1 MVKNTP
7 ITVYTAE
14 CIGNA
19 SNCLYPNEVK
29 ITDEFSAKL
38 AFAKDMVCARYKN
51 NYRNTV
57 YFEVANALP
66 GDCDNDHSDEPADWV
81 TPEDIAD
88 LFADVSY
95 VLHYSR
101 HHMKPKG
108 DKSARPRF
116 HIVFLIDPERDAD
129 RYTALKQRLLAAF
142 PFFDANAMD
151 AARFLFGTE
160 DPQVI
165 YHPVTITLNAF
176 LNDLEGEQAFAELRR
191 AIPEGSR
198 NSTMSRIGA
207 RIIKRYG
214 DTPEA
219 KELFLQAAEQCSPP
233 LEDRELESIWAG
245 KQRLYAK
252 ISKQPGYIPPDTYN
266 GLGPVVWDAPIPFDE
281 YDLPTFPVDALP
293 EVIRRYVL
301 AVAESTQTAVD
312 MAAVEA
318 LGVVSLCSQGKY
330 FIRGNADWA
339 EPLNTY
345 TVVILPPA
353 ERKSSVLSM
362 MIHPVEVYEK
372 MENERRSPEIV
383 KSQMELSKLE
393 KEKRSLVERAS
404 KGKATEE
411 DIKNK
416 AKEIAE
422 YEPVKPLRL
431 FVDDVTSEKLTSV
444 LAENNGCAAVVSAEG
459 GIFDIISGLYSR
471 NVNIDVFL
479 KGHSGDTIRVDR
491 IGRASES
498 IIHPA
503 LTMVLAVQPEV
514 LNGLMSN
521 NTFRG
526 RGLTARFLYSMPK
539 STVGSRSFSTEPI
552 PEGVRVRYQDLIE
565 AILSSDNEQQ
575 PISLDDGTGEV
586 LETLFNEVEGRLK
599 GDLAEIPDWAG
610 KFVGSV
616 LRISG
621 ILHVMKY
628 PKDSMFDPVDRE
640 TMENAVTIG
649 RYFLEHAK
657 AAYSLMG
664 ADAVNKN
671 ARYLLSAIKRERLT
685 EFSRRD
691 AMRLCRRFKTAE
703 GLQPVLDRLCE
714 YGYLAAKPLPPAHG
728 AGRKPS
734 EIYLTNPA
742 VLEDGTGEGRS

>member
-1 MVKNTP
+1 MTEIKP
-7 ITVYTAE
+7 IVVYTAD

-19 SNCLYPNEVK
+19 ANCQYPNEVK
-29 ITDEFSAKL
+29 ITDEVSAKQ
-38 AFAKDMVCARYKN
+38 AFSTDMVCARYKN
-51 NYRNTV
+51 NYRSTAN
-57 YFEVANALP
+57 FEVANALP
-66 GDCDNDHSDEPADWV
+66 GDCDNDHSEIAAEWI

-88 LFADVSY
+88 LFADVPY

-101 HHMKPKG
+101 HHMKSKG
-108 DKSARPRF
+108 EKSARPRF
-116 HIVFLIDPERDAD
+116 HVVFLIGPERDAE
-129 RYTALKQRLLAAF
+129 RYADLKQRLLAAF

-151 AARFLFGTE
+151 VARFLFGTE
-160 DPQVI
+160 DPLVI
-165 YHPVTITLNAF
+165 YHPGTTPLNEF
-176 LNDLEGEQAFAELRR
+176 LDDLENEQAFANMGH

-198 NSTMSRIGA
+198 NSTMSQIGA

-219 KELFLQAAEQCSPP
+219 KNLFLQAAEQCTPP
-233 LEDRELESIWAG
+233 LDEQELERIWAG

-252 ISKQPGYIPPDTYN
+252 MRKQPGYIPPDAYN
-266 GLGPVVWDAPIPFDE
+266 GIGSAVWETPLPFDE
-281 YDLPTFPVDALP
+281 YDLPAFPVDALP

-301 AVAESTQTAVD
+301 AVAESTQTPVD

-318 LGVVSLCSQGKY
+318 LGIVSLCCQGKY

-345 TVVILPPA
+345 MVVIMEPA

-362 MIHPVEVYEK
+362 MIRPVEEYEK
-372 MENERRSPEIV
+372 EENSRRNAEIV
-383 KSQMELSKLE
+383 ESRMIQDKLE

-411 DIKNK
+411 EVRAK
-416 AKEIAE
+416 ATEIAK

-444 LAENNGCAAVVSAEG
+444 LAENKGRAAVVSAEG

-526 RGLTARFLYSMPK
+526 RGLTARFLYAMPK
-539 STVGSRSFSTEPI
+539 STVGSRSFSTKPI
-552 PEGVRVRYQDLIE
+552 PEGVRARYQALIE
-565 AILSSDNEQQ
+565 TILSSDNEQE
-575 PISLDDGTGEV
+575 PISLDDGAREV
-586 LETLFNEVEGRLK
+586 LEDLFNEIEGRLK
-599 GDLAEIPDWAG
+599 GDLAEISDWAG
-610 KFVGSV
+610 KFVGAV

-628 PKDSMFDPVDRE
+628 PKDSMFDAVDRE
-640 TMENAVTIG
+640 TMEHAATIG
-649 RYFLEHAK
+649 RYFLAHAK

-664 ADAVNKN
+664 ADTVNKD
-671 ARYLLSAIKRERLT
+671 ARHLLSFIKRERLA

-691 AMRLCRRFKTAE
+691 AMRLCRSFKTADS
-703 GLQPVLDRLCE
+703 LQPVLNRLCE
-714 YGYLAAKPLPPAHG
+714 YGYIAVKPQEPASG
-728 AGRKPS
+728 IGRRPS
-734 EIYLTNPA
+734 EVYVTNPA
-742 VLEDGTGEGRS
+742 VLNT

>member
-1 MVKNTP
+1 MVENTP

-19 SNCLYPNEVK
+19 ANCLYPNEVK
-29 ITDEFSAKL
+29 ITDDFSAKL
-38 AFAKDMVCARYKN
+38 AFATDMVCARYKN
-51 NYRNTV
+51 NYRNTAN
-57 YFEVANALP
+57 FEVANALP
-66 GDCDNDHSDEPADWV
+66 GDCDNDHSEIAADWV

-88 LFADVSY
+88 LFANVPY

-108 DKSARPRF
+108 EKSARPRF
-116 HIVFLIDPERDAD
+116 HIVFLIDPEQDAD
-129 RYTALKQRLLAAF
+129 RYTALKQRLLEAF

-165 YHPVTITLNAF
+165 YHPGATPLNEF
-176 LNDLEGEQAFAELRR
+176 LDDLENEQAFANMGH

-207 RIIKRYG
+207 RIIKRHG
-214 DTPEA
+214 DTLKA
-219 KELFLQAAEQCSPP
+219 KELFLQAAEQCIPP
-233 LEDRELESIWAG
+233 LEGRELESIWAG

-252 ISKQPGYIPPDTYN
+252 ICKQPGYVPPDAYN
-266 GLGPVVWDAPIPFDE
+266 SAGPVVWDTPIPFDE

-301 AVAESTQTAVD
+301 AVAESTQTSVD

-345 TVVILPPA
+345 TVVILSPA

-362 MIHPVEVYEK
+362 MIRPVELFESA
-372 MENERRSPEIV
+372 ENTRRGPEIV
-383 KSQMELSKLE
+383 KSQMELSRLE

-411 DIKNK
+411 EVRAK
-416 AKEIAE
+416 AAE
-422 YEPVKPLRL
+422 NAKYEPIKPLRL

-444 LAENNGCAAVVSAEG
+444 LAENKGRAAVVSAEG

-503 LTMVLAVQPEV
+503 LSMVLAVQPEV

-539 STVGSRSFSTEPI
+539 STVGSRSFSTKPI
-552 PEGVRVRYQDLIE
+552 PEGVRARYQALIE
-565 AILSSDNEQQ
+565 TILSSDNEQE
-575 PISLDDGTGEV
+575 PISLDDGAREV
-586 LETLFNEVEGRLK
+586 LEDLFNEIEGRLK
-599 GDLAEIPDWAG
+599 GDLAEISDWAG
-610 KFVGSV
+610 KFVGAV

-628 PKDSMFDPVDRE
+628 PKDSMFDAVDRE
-640 TMENAVTIG
+640 TMEHAVIIG
-649 RYFLEHAK
+649 RYFLAHAK

-664 ADAVNKN
+664 ADTVNKD
-671 ARYLLSAIKRERLT
+671 AQHLLPFIKRKRLA

-691 AMRLCRRFKTAE
+691 AMRLCRSFKTADS
-703 GLQPVLDRLCE
+703 LQPVLNRLCE
-714 YGYLAAKPLPPAHG
+714 YGYIAVKPQELVSG
-728 AGRKPS
+728 IGRRPS
-734 EIYLTNPA
+734 EIYVTNPA
-742 VLEDGTGEGRS
+742 VLNT

>member
-1 MVKNTP
+1 MIETKP
-7 ITVYTAE
+7 IVVYTAD

-19 SNCLYPNEVK
+19 ANCRYPNEVK
-29 ITDEFSAKL
+29 ITDEVSAKQ
-38 AFAKDMVCARYKN
+38 AFSTDMVCARYKN
-51 NYRNTV
+51 NYRNTAN
-57 YFEVANALP
+57 FEVANALP
-66 GDCDNDHSDEPADWV
+66 GDCDNDHSEIAADWV

-88 LFADVSY
+88 LFADVPY

-101 HHMKPKG
+101 HHMKSKG
-108 DKSARPRF
+108 EKSARPRF
-116 HIVFLIDPERDAD
+116 HVVFLIGPERDAE
-129 RYTALKQRLLAAF
+129 RYADLKQRLLAAF

-160 DPQVI
+160 DPLVI
-165 YHPVTITLNAF
+165 YHPGTTPLNEF
-176 LNDLEGEQAFAELRR
+176 LDDLENEQAFANMGH

-207 RIIKRYG
+207 RIIKRHG
-214 DTPEA
+214 DTLKA
-219 KELFLQAAEQCSPP
+219 KELFLQAAEQCVPP
-233 LEDRELESIWAG
+233 LEDRELENIWAG
-245 KQRLYAK
+245 KQRLYIK
-252 ISKQPGYIPPDTYN
+252 MRKQPGYIPPDAYN
-266 GLGPVVWDAPIPFDE
+266 GTVSVVWETPLPFDE
-281 YDLPTFPVDALP
+281 YDLPVFPVDALP
-293 EVIRRYVL
+293 ETVRRHVL
-301 AVAESTQTAVD
+301 AVAESTQTSVD

-318 LGVVSLCSQGKY
+318 LGIVSLCCQGKY
-330 FIRGNADWA
+330 FIQGNADWA

-345 TVVILPPA
+345 MVVIMEPA

-362 MIHPVEVYEK
+362 MIRPVEEYEK
-372 MENERRSPEIV
+372 EENSRRNAGIIE
-383 KSQMELSKLE
+383 SQMVLSRLE

-411 DIKNK
+411 EVRAK
-416 AKEIAE
+416 ATEIAK
-422 YEPVKPLRL
+422 YEPIKPLRL

-444 LAENNGCAAVVSAEG
+444 LAENKGRAAVVSAEG

-526 RGLTARFLYSMPK
+526 RGLTARFLYAMPK
-539 STVGSRSFSTEPI
+539 STVGSRSFSTKPI
-552 PEGVRVRYQDLIE
+552 PEGVRARYQALIE
-565 AILSSDNEQQ
+565 TILSGDNEQE
-575 PISLDDGTGEV
+575 PISLDDGAREV
-586 LETLFNEVEGRLK
+586 LEDLFNEIEGRLK
-599 GDLAEIPDWAG
+599 GDLAEISDWAG
-610 KFVGSV
+610 KFVGAV

-628 PKDSMFDPVDRE
+628 PKDSMFDAVDRE
-640 TMENAVTIG
+640 TMEHAVIIG
-649 RYFLEHAK
+649 RYFLAHAK

-664 ADAVNKN
+664 ADTVNKD
-671 ARYLLSAIKRERLT
+671 AQHLLSFIKRERLA

-691 AMRLCRRFKTAE
+691 AMRLCRSFKTADS
-703 GLQPVLDRLCE
+703 LQPVLNRLCE
-714 YGYLAAKPLPPAHG
+714 YGYIAVKPQEPTSG
-728 AGRKPS
+728 IGRRPS
-734 EIYLTNPA
+734 EIYVTNPA
-742 VLEDGTGEGRS
+742 VLNT

>member
-1 MVKNTP
+1 MAENTP
-7 ITVYTAE
+7 ITVYTAD

-19 SNCLYPNEVK
+19 ANCLYPNEVK
-29 ITDEFSAKL
+29 ITDDFSAKL
-38 AFAKDMVCARYKN
+38 AFATDMVCARYKN
-51 NYRNTV
+51 NYRNTAN
-57 YFEVANALP
+57 FEVANALP
-66 GDCDNDHSDEPADWV
+66 GDCDNDHSEIAADWV

-88 LFADVSY
+88 LFADVPY

-108 DKSARPRF
+108 EKSARPRF

-165 YHPVTITLNAF
+165 YHPGTITLNAF
-176 LNDLEGEQAFAELRR
+176 LDDLENEQAFANMGR

-219 KELFLQAAEQCSPP
+219 KELFLQAAGQCSPP
-233 LEDRELESIWAG
+233 LEERELESIWAG

-252 ISKQPGYIPPDTYN
+252 ICNQPGYIPPDAYN
-266 GLGPVVWDAPIPFDE
+266 STGPVVWDTPIPFDE

-301 AVAESTQTAVD
+301 AVAESTQTSVD

-362 MIHPVEVYEK
+362 MIRPVEVFEK
-372 MENERRSPEIV
+372 LENERRSPEIV

-575 PISLDDGTGEV
+575 PISLDDGAQEV

-628 PKDSMFDPVDRE
+628 PKDSMFDSVDRE

-671 ARYLLSAIKRERLT
+671 AQYLLSAIRRERLE

-703 GLQPVLDRLCE
+703 SLQPVLDRLCE

-734 EIYLTNPA
+734 EVYLTNPA
-742 VLEDGTGEGRS
+742 VLEDGAGEGRS

>member
-1 MVKNTP
+1 MLSQE
-7 ITVYTAE
+7 IH
-14 CIGNA
+14 
-19 SNCLYPNEVK
+19 
-29 ITDEFSAKL
+29 
-38 AFAKDMVCARYKN
+38 
-51 NYRNTV
+51 
-57 YFEVANALP
+57 AL
-66 GDCDNDHSDEPADWV
+66 
-81 TPEDIAD
+81 
-88 LFADVSY
+88 
-95 VLHYSR
+95 
-101 HHMKPKG
+101 
-108 DKSARPRF
+108 SARR
-116 HIVFLIDPERDAD
+116 
-129 RYTALKQRLLAAF
+129 
-142 PFFDANAMD
+142 
-151 AARFLFGTE
+151 
-160 DPQVI
+160 
-165 YHPVTITLNAF
+165 
-176 LNDLEGEQAFAELRR
+176 EG
-191 AIPEGSR
+191 PMVS
-198 NSTMSRIGA
+198 
-207 RIIKRYG
+207 
-214 DTPEA
+214 
-219 KELFLQAAEQCSPP
+219 
-233 LEDRELESIWAG
+233 
-245 KQRLYAK
+245 
-252 ISKQPGYIPPDTYN
+252 
-266 GLGPVVWDAPIPFDE
+266 
-281 YDLPTFPVDALP
+281 
-293 EVIRRYVL
+293 
-301 AVAESTQTAVD
+301 VD

-372 MENERRSPEIV
+372 LENERRSPEIV

-411 DIKNK
+411 DIKSK

-575 PISLDDGTGEV
+575 PISLDDGAGEV

-742 VLEDGTGEGRS
+742 VLEDGTGEGQS

>member
-1 MVKNTP
+1 MIETKP
-7 ITVYTAE
+7 IVVYTAD

-19 SNCLYPNEVK
+19 ANCRYPNEVK
-29 ITDEFSAKL
+29 ITDEVSAKQ
-38 AFAKDMVCARYKN
+38 AFSTDMVCARYKN
-51 NYRNTV
+51 HYRSTAN
-57 YFEVANALP
+57 FEVANALP
-66 GDCDNDHSDEPADWV
+66 GDCDNDHSEIAAEWI

-88 LFADVSY
+88 LFADVPY

-101 HHMKPKG
+101 HHMRIKG
-108 DKSARPRF
+108 EKSARPRF
-116 HIVFLIDPERDAD
+116 HVVFLIDPERDTE
-129 RYTALKQRLLAAF
+129 RYAALKQRLLAAF

-151 AARFLFGTE
+151 VARFLFGTE

-165 YHPVTITLNAF
+165 YHPGATPLNEF
-176 LNDLEGEQAFAELRR
+176 LDDLENEQAFAGMGHT
-191 AIPEGSR
+191 IPEGNR
-198 NSTMSRIGA
+198 NSTLSRIGA
-207 RIIKRYG
+207 KIIKRYG
-214 DTPEA
+214 DTA
-219 KELFLQAAEQCSPP
+219 KSKELFLQAAEQCVPP
-233 LEDRELESIWAG
+233 LEDRELENIWAG
-245 KQRLYAK
+245 KQRLYVK
-252 ISKQPGYIPPDTYN
+252 MRQQPGYIPPDAYN
-266 GLGPVVWDAPIPFDE
+266 GTDSVVWETPLPFDE

-293 EVIRRYVL
+293 ETVRRYVL
-301 AVAESTQTAVD
+301 AVAESTQTSVD

-339 EPLNTY
+339 EPLNIY

-362 MIHPVEVYEK
+362 MIRPVEEYEK
-372 MENERRSPEIV
+372 EENSRRNAGIIE
-383 KSQMELSKLE
+383 SQMVLSRLE

-411 DIKNK
+411 EVRAK
-416 AKEIAE
+416 AMEIAK

-444 LAENNGCAAVVSAEG
+444 LAENKGCAAVVSAEG

-526 RGLTARFLYSMPK
+526 RGLTARFLYAMPK
-539 STVGSRSFSTEPI
+539 STVGSRSFSTKPI
-552 PEGVRVRYQDLIE
+552 PEGVRARYQALIE
-565 AILSSDNEQQ
+565 TILSSDNEQE
-575 PISLDDGTGEV
+575 PISLDDGAREV

-599 GDLAEIPDWAG
+599 GDLVEISDWAG
-610 KFVGSV
+610 KFVGAV

-628 PKDSMFDPVDRE
+628 PKDSMFDAVDRE
-640 TMENAVTIG
+640 TMEHAVTIG
-649 RYFLEHAK
+649 RYFLAHAK

-671 ARYLLSAIKRERLT
+671 ARLFLAAVKRKRLA

-691 AMRLCRRFKTAE
+691 AMRLYRGCKTVE
-703 GLQPVLDRLCE
+703 SLQPVLNRLCE
-714 YGYLAAKPLPPAHG
+714 YGYLAVKPVPPSYG
-728 AGRKPS
+728 PGRKPS
-734 EIYLTNPA
+734 DTYLVNPA
-742 VLEDGTGEGRS
+742 VWESADGEGRS

>member
-1 MVKNTP
+1 MTEIKP
-7 ITVYTAE
+7 IVVYTSD

-19 SNCLYPNEVK
+19 ANCRYPNEVK
-29 ITDEFSAKL
+29 ITDEVSAKQ
-38 AFAKDMVCARYKN
+38 AFSTDMVCARYKN
-51 NYRNTV
+51 NYRNTAN
-57 YFEVANALP
+57 FEVANALP
-66 GDCDNDHSDEPADWV
+66 GDCDNDHSEIAAEWI
-81 TPEDIAD
+81 TPEDISN
-88 LFADVSY
+88 LFADVPY

-101 HHMKPKG
+101 HHMKIKG
-108 DKSARPRF
+108 EKSARPRF
-116 HIVFLIDPERDAD
+116 HVVFLIGPERDAE
-129 RYTALKQRLLAAF
+129 RYADLKQRLLEAF

-151 AARFLFGTE
+151 VARFLFGTE
-160 DPQVI
+160 DSLVI
-165 YHPVTITLNAF
+165 YHPGATPLNEF
-176 LNDLEGEQAFAELRR
+176 LDDLENEQAFAGMGYT
-191 AIPEGSR
+191 IHEGSR

-207 RIIKRYG
+207 KIIKRYG
-214 DTPEA
+214 DTA
-219 KELFLQAAEQCSPP
+219 KSKELFLQAAEQCIPP

-252 ISKQPGYIPPDTYN
+252 MCKQPGYIPPDAYN
-266 GLGPVVWDAPIPFDE
+266 GIGSVVWETPLPFDE
-281 YDLPTFPVDALP
+281 YDLPVFPVDALP
-293 EVIRRYVL
+293 ETVRRYVL
-301 AVAESTQTAVD
+301 AVAESTQTSVD

-318 LGVVSLCSQGKY
+318 LGVVSLYSQGKY
-330 FIRGNADWA
+330 SIRGNADWA
-339 EPLNTY
+339 EPLNIY

-353 ERKSSVLSM
+353 ERKSSVVSM
-362 MIHPVEVYEK
+362 MIRPVEEYEK
-372 MENERRSPEIV
+372 GENSRRNAGIIE
-383 KSQMELSKLE
+383 SQMVLSRLE
-393 KEKRSLVERAS
+393 KEKRSLVERSS
-404 KGKATEE
+404 KGKATAEE
-411 DIKNK
+411 VRAK
-416 AKEIAE
+416 AAEIAK

-444 LAENNGCAAVVSAEG
+444 LAENKGCAAVVSAEG

-539 STVGSRSFSTEPI
+539 STVGSRSLSTKPI
-552 PEGVRVRYQDLIE
+552 PEGVRSRYQALIE
-565 AILSSDNEQQ
+565 TILSGDNEQE
-575 PISLDDGTGEV
+575 PISLDNGAREV
-586 LETLFNEVEGRLK
+586 LEDLFNEIEGRLK
-599 GDLAEIPDWAG
+599 GDLAEISDWAG
-610 KFVGSV
+610 KFVGAV

-640 TMENAVTIG
+640 TMENAVSIG

-671 ARYLLSAIKRERLT
+671 ARLFLAAVKRKRLA

-691 AMRLCRRFKTAE
+691 AMRLYRGCKTVE
-703 GLQPVLDRLCE
+703 SLQPVLDRLCE
-714 YGYLAAKPLPPAHG
+714 YGYLAVKPVPPSYG
-728 AGRKPS
+728 PGRKPS
-734 EIYLTNPA
+734 DTYLVNPA
-742 VLEDGTGEGRS
+742 VWESADGEGRS

>member
-1 MVKNTP
+1 M
-7 ITVYTAE
+7 
-14 CIGNA
+14 
-19 SNCLYPNEVK
+19 
-29 ITDEFSAKL
+29 
-38 AFAKDMVCARYKN
+38 
-51 NYRNTV
+51 
-57 YFEVANALP
+57 
-66 GDCDNDHSDEPADWV
+66 
-81 TPEDIAD
+81 
-88 LFADVSY
+88 
-95 VLHYSR
+95 
-101 HHMKPKG
+101 
-108 DKSARPRF
+108 
-116 HIVFLIDPERDAD
+116 
-129 RYTALKQRLLAAF
+129 
-142 PFFDANAMD
+142 
-151 AARFLFGTE
+151 
-160 DPQVI
+160 
-165 YHPVTITLNAF
+165 
-176 LNDLEGEQAFAELRR
+176 
-191 AIPEGSR
+191 
-198 NSTMSRIGA
+198 
-207 RIIKRYG
+207 
-214 DTPEA
+214 
-219 KELFLQAAEQCSPP
+219 
-233 LEDRELESIWAG
+233 
-245 KQRLYAK
+245 
-252 ISKQPGYIPPDTYN
+252 
-266 GLGPVVWDAPIPFDE
+266 
-281 YDLPTFPVDALP
+281 
-293 EVIRRYVL
+293 
-301 AVAESTQTAVD
+301 
-312 MAAVEA
+312 EA

-691 AMRLCRRFKTAE
+691 AMRLCRRFKTTE
-703 GLQPVLDRLCE
+703 SLQPVLDRLCE
-714 YGYLAAKPLPPAHG
+714 YGYLAAKPLPPVHG

-734 EIYLTNPA
+734 EVYLTNPA
-742 VLEDGTGEGRS
+742 VLEDTPGVGG